1 MPGDAI
7 QARWT
12 MDVRGGLRAAVAL
25 LLLTTGLSIYVDFQD
40 REVRGREV
48 NIRSALE
55 TTLRTQQETSS
66 MLLIAVLEQN
76 PLRLK
81 GFEAVNAELE
91 LAIQSIANLNR
102 HSEFSDEISA
112 LMERHGELIGAQRH
126 AMSLMQAGRW
136 REARQALVDESY
148 VRSAGMHEIDLRT
161 TVGAINI
168 VLAAKAEL
176 FDMLRAV
183 GIVLRIGSLILLLWV
198 GAKYS
203 RQLRDEVDMARRT
216 QAELSASR
224 QALRDL
230 AAHEQAKRE
239 DERKHM
245 AQEIHDELGQ
255 RLTVLRMDVALLP
268 RAVAAAPSVELPRQA
283 KKLKR
288 DIDAIVAIVRDIAGQ
303 LRPVALE
310 VGLAAAVE
318 AMLQDFEQA
327 LGIPCELDNR
337 LPAHRVLDEP
347 RSSVAFRILQESMTN
362 AARHAGATRIKVSL
376 AESAGQLLLRVQ
388 DDGRGFSA
396 ATGSGFGL
404 TGMRERAA
412 SLGGWAHIASQPGVG
427 TTVEAAIPLDA
438 ALPPEPADGT
448 ATRRRS
454 DASPG

>member
-7 QARWT
+7 QARRWT
-12 MDVRGGLRAAVAL
+12 IDVRGGLRAAVAV
-25 LLLTTGLSIYVDFQD
+25 LLLTTGLSIFVDFQD

-91 LAIQSIANLNR
+91 LAIQSIAALNR

-112 LMERHGELIGAQRH
+112 LMERHLDLIEVQRH

-161 TVGAINI
+161 TVGAINS

-203 RQLRDEVDMARRT
+203 RQLRDEVELARRT

-268 RAVAAAPSVELPRQA
+268 RAVKAAPSAEELPRQA
-283 KKLKR
+283 KKLIS

-337 LPAHRVLDEP
+337 LPAHRVLDES

-427 TTVEAAIPLDA
+427 TTVEAAIPL
-438 ALPPEPADGT
+438 E
-448 ATRRRS
+448 
-454 DASPG
+454 